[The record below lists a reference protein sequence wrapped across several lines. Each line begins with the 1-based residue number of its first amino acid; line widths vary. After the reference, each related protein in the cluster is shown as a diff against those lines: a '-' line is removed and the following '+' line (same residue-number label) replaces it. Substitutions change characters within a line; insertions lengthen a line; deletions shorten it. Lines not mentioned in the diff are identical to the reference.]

1 MSEIETL
8 VKTLGQYAE
17 DVVDGRIVAC
27 RKHRAACQR
36 FLDDLERSQ
45 DEDYPFYF
53 DIEEVYRF
61 YRWARMFK
69 HTKGVL
75 AGKPIELTPFQ
86 LFIVANIFGWKRKSN
101 GLRRFRKAYIQL
113 GRKNAKSQI
122 LGLIGSYE
130 NFVSPEQSEV
140 YIAGW
145 GREQSAIVYDE
156 ILTQIRSVELL
167 QGKFT
172 DTYGRI
178 RHIKSG
184 SVIQPLSK
192 EARKT
197 GDGKNPSLGI
207 VDEYHAHETA
217 EIYDVLI
224 SGMVARPNP
233 LLVIITT
240 AGFDMSRPCFT
251 EYQYVSAIVDP
262 DDQTANDEYFVMI
275 CELDKEDDIKD
286 ERNWLK
292 ANPIVATYPEGM
304 AFLRSELQTALD
316 VPEKMR
322 NFLTKNMN
330 RWVDQK
336 DNGYMPM
343 DAWRACGPKEGEERP
358 DLSVR
363 DCYLGI
369 DLSSKIDL
377 TSVGGVVP
385 LGDGRYYVWQHSFI
399 PEDTLAAKR
408 KTDKFD
414 YDLAIREGRLTVTPG
429 AVVDYRFIQSHIK
442 RLEAEN
448 LWTIKECGYDPYNAT
463 QFAQEMAS
471 EGYLMVEIRQGVRT
485 LSEPTKFVR
494 ELAVSGRLIHDGDRL
509 LTWAVGNAVVRQ
521 DHNENIQ
528 LDKDKSTNR
537 IDPIAAIVTAMVRA
551 MLLEEGAPDVSEF
564 AEGDFLNKLWGG

>member
-1 MSEIETL
+1 MTEIKALIE
-8 VKTLGQYAE
+8 TLGQYAE
-17 DVVDGRIVAC
+17 DVVDGRITAC
-27 RKHRAACQR
+27 RKHRAACER
-36 FLDDLERSQ
+36 FLNDLQLSQ
-45 DEDYPFYF
+45 SDNYLYYF
-53 DIEEVYRF
+53 DIDEVYRF

-75 AGKPIELTPFQ
+75 ANKPIELTPFQ
-86 LFIVANIFGWKRKSN
+86 LFVVGNIFGWKHKAN
-101 GLRRFRKAYIQL
+101 DLRRFRKAYIQL
-113 GRKNAKSQI
+113 ARKNAKSQ
-122 LGLIGSYE
+122 LLALIASYE
-130 NFVSPEQSEV
+130 AFLSPEQSEV

-145 GREQSAIVYDE
+145 GREQSGIVYEE
-156 ILTQIRSVELL
+156 ILSQIRGVELL
-167 QGKFT
+167 QGKYT
-172 DTYGRI
+172 DSYGRI
-178 RHIKSG
+178 RHLKSG

-197 GDGKNPSLGI
+197 GDGKNPSLGV
-207 VDEYHAHETA
+207 VDEYHVHETS
-217 EIYDVLI
+217 EIYDILI

-240 AGFDMSRPCFT
+240 AGFDMSKPCFT
-251 EYQYVSAIVDP
+251 EYLYVSAIVDP
-262 DDQTANDEYFVMI
+262 NDPTDNDEYFVMI

-292 ANPIVATYPEGM
+292 PNPIVATYPEGM

-343 DAWRACGPKEGEERP
+343 DAWRLCATPPP

-363 DCYLGI
+363 DCYMGV

-377 TSVGGVVP
+377 TSIGGVIP

-399 PEDTLAAKR
+399 PEDTLAVKR

-414 YDLAIREGRLTVTPG
+414 YDLAVRDGRMTVTPG

-442 RLEAEN
+442 RLESEN
-448 LWTIKECGYDPYNAT
+448 LWTIKEICYDPYNAT
-463 QFAQEMAS
+463 QFAQEMDS
-471 EGYLMVEIRQGVRT
+471 DGYVMVEIRQGVRT
-485 LSEPTKFVR
+485 LSEPTKFLR
-494 ELAVSGRLIHDGDRL
+494 ELVVSGRMIHDGDRL

-528 LDKDKSTNR
+528 LDKDKSTSR
-537 IDPIAAIVTAMVRA
+537 IDPIAAVVNAMVRA
-551 MLLEEGAPDVSEF
+551 MLLEEKPVDVSEF
-564 AEGDFLNKLWGG
+564 ADDEFLNKLWG